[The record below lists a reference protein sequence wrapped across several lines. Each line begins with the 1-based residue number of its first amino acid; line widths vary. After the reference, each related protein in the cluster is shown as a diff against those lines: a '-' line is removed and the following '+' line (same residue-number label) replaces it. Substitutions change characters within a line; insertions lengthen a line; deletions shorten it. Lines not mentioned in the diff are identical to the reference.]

1 MAQRRPNIILI
12 NCDDL
17 GYGDLGC
24 YGSPVNQSPAID
36 ALAARGIR
44 LTDFYMASPVCSPS
58 RGGMLT
64 GCYPARIGFG
74 SFDGDLVLFPGV
86 GLGLAPDEHTVA
98 ARLRDLGYATM
109 LVGKWHCGDQPGFL
123 PNDHGFDR
131 FFGLPYSNDMGRQAG
146 ADRDFP
152 PLPLMLD
159 DAILQQQP
167 DQAALT
173 ERYTAECVRFIREH
187 REEPFFLYLAH
198 MYVHAPIYAPERFLR
213 ESSNGPYGAAV
224 ACVDW
229 STSVLMS
236 ELAALGLDEDTLVV
250 FTSDNGSRAHS
261 GASNA
266 PLPAPRAPRGRAA
279 SGCRASCRGPPPSPA
294 VRCAGT
300 WSPRWTCCRRSWSWP
315 ADHLRTALRPEVRPR
330 TALRLAS
337 RLTA

>member
-109 LVGKWHCGDQPGFL
+109 LVGKWHCGDQPEFL
-123 PNDHGFDR
+123 PTNHGFDDY
-131 FFGLPYSNDMGRQAG
+131 FGIPYSNDMGMQARKDG
-146 ADRDFP
+146 SYNNRT
-152 PLPLMLD
+152 PLPLMRGD
-159 DAILQQQP
+159 KVHQEQP
-167 DQAALT
+167 DQAAIT
-173 ERYTAECVRFIREH
+173 ERYVDECVQFLDDAGDT
-187 REEPFFLYLAH
+187 PFFGFFGSWLNPN
-198 MYVHAPIYAPERFLR
+198 MI
-213 ESSNGPYGAAV
+213 S
-224 ACVDW
+224 
-229 STSVLMS
+229 
-236 ELAALGLDEDTLVV
+236 TLVS
-250 FTSDNGSRAHS
+250 FFALFS
-261 GASNA
+261 
-266 PLPAPRAPRGRAA
+266 PLGRAA
-279 SGCRASCRGPPPSPA
+279 ATMPSSSRTMAPKDWYRDSRGFCR
-294 VRCAGT
+294 
-300 WSPRWTCCRRSWSWP
+300 
-315 ADHLRTALRPEVRPR
+315 HLRIIASMSVFSPGRNAEGRGGALRR
-330 TALRLAS
+330 
-337 RLTA
+337 